1 MAPPGLGRHIA
12 LTGFMGAGKTT
23 IGERVADRLWR
34 WPFIDV
40 DREIEEEHDLTVA
53 ELFEER
59 GEDGFR
65 LLEWLKASEVL
76 DEWTPHVIA
85 LGGGSVMDM
94 GVQMKL
100 RDTAFTV
107 LIDVDVDVAWE
118 RVRDTDRPLA
128 RDREEFRRLYEER
141 APVYAHVADAVA
153 TDSDGVLL
161 AAAGVVVELGGINR
175 LRELVP
181 GDGPVALVTEAAVDG
196 VHGES
201 VRAALGERLR
211 EVHVLPT
218 GEDAK
223 SLAVVERLWRDLRL
237 SRAGAVVAV
246 GGGAVLDAAGFA
258 SATYMRGIDWVAVP
272 TTVLAQVDA
281 AIGGKTAIDL
291 PEAKNLVG
299 AFHWPARA
307 VIDPTLLETLSSEER
322 RNGLAEIVKTGLLA
336 GEELWERPEAEAVR
350 ACAAFKAAVCLR
362 DPYDDGPRKQLNLG
376 HTFAHALEAA
386 SDYSL
391 SHGRAVAL
399 GLTAALRISERHL
412 DLDPGVRARVEEVLD
427 PRPVRVD
434 RGRAWDALRRDKKD
448 GRLVLLERPGVPVWT
463 PDPIA
468 HDEIRAALDALIE
481 G

>member
-1 MAPPGLGRHIA
+1 MAPPGLNRHIA

-23 IGERVADRLWR
+23 IGEQVADRLWR
-34 WPFIDV
+34 WPLVDI
-40 DREIEEEHDLTVA
+40 DREIEDEHDRTVA

-76 DEWTPHVIA
+76 EEWTPQVIA
-85 LGGGSVMDM
+85 LGGGSVLDL
-94 GVQMKL
+94 GVQMEL
-100 RDTAFTV
+100 REKAFTI

-118 RVRDTDRPLA
+118 RVKDTERPLA
-128 RDREEFRRLYEER
+128 RDREAFGRLYDQR

-153 TDSDGVLL
+153 DDRDGVLL
-161 AAAGVVVELGGINR
+161 AAAAVVVEGGCAGRLGA
-175 LRELVP
+175 LVP
-181 GDGPVALVTEAAVDG
+181 GDGPIALVTEAAVDA
-196 VHGES
+196 VHGERMRS
-201 VRAALGERLR
+201 ALGERLG

-237 SRAGAVVAV
+237 PRAGTIVAV

-299 AFHWPARA
+299 AFHWPVRA
-307 VIDPTLLETLSSEER
+307 VVDPALLETLPPEER

-336 GEELWERPEAEAVR
+336 GEELWELGEAQAVR

-362 DPYDDGPRKQLNLG
+362 DPYDQGPRKQLNLG

-386 SDYSL
+386 SDYTL
-391 SHGRAVAL
+391 PHGRAVAL
-399 GLTAALRISERHL
+399 GLTAALRISERRL
-412 DLDPGVRARVEEVLD
+412 DLDPAVRERVEQVLE
-427 PRPVRVD
+427 PRPVHVD
-434 RGRAWDALRRDKKD
+434 RERAWDALRRDKKD
-448 GRLVLLERPGVPVWT
+448 GRLVLLQQPGAPVWSA
-463 PDPIA
+463 DPIA
-468 HDEIRAALDALIE
+468 HDEIRAALDSLIA